1 MNRHEL
7 SAKVRQSG
15 AGRWFY
21 GKEPNEQR
29 IVLGVGLLVIVS
41 VLWAGVWKPVADWRA
56 LEQNRQLNAQSLYD
70 WLRANERAAK
80 AAVQAQ
86 GAQRGGNRSLIPVIT
101 RAAAAQQIK
110 VNSLKPEANGV
121 IGVNLEQQSFNK
133 IMTWIA
139 QLEENN
145 GVSVQRISIDGED
158 APGYVNA
165 QIRLN

>member
-1 MNRHEL
+1 MVV
-7 SAKVRQSG
+7 AV
-15 AGRWFY
+15 AGRW
-21 GKEPNEQR
+21 
-29 IVLGVGLLVIVS
+29 
-41 VLWAGVWKPVADWRA
+41 AGVTHAEDRPHLQARL
-56 LEQNRQLNAQSLYD
+56 LEEFAS

-80 AAVQAQ
+80 AAVQASSN
-86 GAQRGGNRSLIPVIT
+86 GQRGGNRSLIPVIT
-101 RAAAAQQIK
+101 RAATAQEIK